1 MLVIWIIASLAMRG
15 EVMPGLDYTVNGV
28 TKHVYTSEFDRN
40 VEEERLILIEN
51 GGTEDEVLIYD
62 IYQEEIKAKYL
73 QVK

>member
-1 MLVIWIIASLAMRG
+1 MLVIWIVASLAMRG

>member
-1 MLVIWIIASLAMRG
+1 MLVIWIVASLAMRG

-51 GGTEDEVLIYD
+51 GGTKDEVLTYD

-73 QVK
+73 QAK